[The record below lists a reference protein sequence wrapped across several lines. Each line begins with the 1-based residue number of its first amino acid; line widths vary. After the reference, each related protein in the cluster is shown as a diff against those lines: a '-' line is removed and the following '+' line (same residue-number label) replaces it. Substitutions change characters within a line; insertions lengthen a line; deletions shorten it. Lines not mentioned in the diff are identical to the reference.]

1 MATALHLR
9 RGLPSLL
16 PRLARKLPPPKLGLC
31 DGDEEYETYEALA
44 RTPLV
49 PLGHVRKANQTPKL
63 LIKCE

>member
-49 PLGHVRKANQTPKL
+49 PPWARSEGESDAEAFNKV
-63 LIKCE
+63 